1 MKAESQ
7 SALRKV
13 TMRLIPYMLLLYV
26 VAYIDRS
33 NISVAAL
40 QMNAS
45 LGFDASVYG
54 LAAGMFFIGYFIF
67 EVPSNILLAR
77 FGAKVWITRILFTWG
92 LVVVLTG
99 FVQNATQLHVLRF
112 LLGLAEAGLFP
123 GLIYYMT
130 FWFPKKDMAKYVAMF
145 MTGIPLAFVIG
156 GPLSGWLIDNLTGLG
171 LEGWRWMFIIEGAAA
186 VVLAPVT
193 YLYLTDNPQSARWL
207 TDGEKR
213 ALARELNAEGAPG
226 AEKQDHGAFK
236 SPVVWYMA
244 TLYFFYMTG
253 ALGMIYFMPQIIQ
266 KLSATLTVTQVG
278 LVSAIPYLIG
288 GVLMNLWARVSD
300 ANGERCY
307 HAAAPLILV
316 VMSYMLISYVSL
328 NSVIALLLPLTAA
341 IIGLFAFYGPFWAL
355 PSQLLPGKISA
366 AGIAIINSC
375 GGLGGF
381 VGPYLMGHLAT
392 STGNNN
398 LGFTVLSAFLVLSI
412 FMLMVLK
419 LKFSPHVHS
428 ARQRT

>member
-1 MKAESQ
+1 MKSESQ
-7 SALRKV
+7 SVLRKV
-13 TMRLIPYMLLLYV
+13 TIRLIPYMLLLYI

-54 LAAGMFFIGYFIF
+54 LAAGIFFIGYFIF
-67 EVPSNILLAR
+67 EVPSNILLAK
-77 FGAKVWITRILFTWG
+77 FGAKVWITRIIFTWG
-92 LVVVLTG
+92 VVVVLTG

-156 GPLSGWLIDNLTGLG
+156 GPLSGWLIDNVTGLG

-186 VVLAPVT
+186 VILAPVT
-193 YLYLTDNPQSARWL
+193 YFYLTDNPQSAHWL

-213 ALARELNAEGAPG
+213 ALARELDADGTAGAG
-226 AEKQDHGAFK
+226 KQNHEAFK

-244 TLYFFYMTG
+244 TLYFFYMT
-253 ALGMIYFMPQIIQ
+253 ATLGMIYFLPQIIK
-266 KLSATLTVTQVG
+266 KLSATLTVTEVG
-278 LVSAIPYLIG
+278 LVSAIPYLIA

-307 HAAAPLILV
+307 HAAAPLVLV
-316 VMSYMLISYVSL
+316 IMSYILISYEPF
-328 NSVIALLLPLTAA
+328 NSVIVMLLLLTGA

-355 PSQLLPGKISA
+355 PSQLLPSKSSA

-381 VGPYLMGHLAT
+381 AGPYLMGHLAT

-398 LGFTVLSAFLVLSI
+398 LGFNVLAAFLLLSVI
-412 FMLMVLK
+412 MLMVLK
-419 LKFSPHVHS
+419 LKFSSYVDS
-428 ARQRT
+428 AGERI